1 MVSEPT
7 DLDELDRLR
16 AAATP
21 APWGMERQTNEHF
34 VATNHSL
41 RLGSER
47 SPTWYVAAIEGR
59 GYLAD
64 ANAVLIVA
72 LVNAYPAMAAELREL
87 REKVEYQRDLV
98 ECALAYIQAN
108 QRETPDEEEIG
119 DCYTH
124 LYFAAIDMATK
135 QAEPI
140 MQTRGPKP

>member
-1 MVSEPT
+1 MVSTPT

-16 AAATP
+16 AAATQGEWRAP
-21 APWGMERQTNEHF
+21 AKVNIAVH
-34 VATNHSL
+34 ADDCAI
-41 RLGSER
+41 
-47 SPTWYVAAIEGR
+47 YVNRPVGDEAPETRAR
-59 GYLAD
+59 WDAD
-64 ANAVLIVA
+64 ARWIATA
-72 LVNAYPAMAAELREL
+72 HNAYPAMAAELREL
-87 REKVEYQRDLV
+87 REKVECQRDLV

>member
-1 MVSEPT
+1 MSV

-72 LVNAYPAMAAELREL
+72 LVNAYPALAAELRAL
-87 REKVEYQRDLV
+87 RKVRDEVQQRNLRYGCGCAMWLPFPERCPHV
-98 ECALAYIQAN
+98 E
-108 QRETPDEEEIG
+108 
-119 DCYTH
+119 
-124 LYFAAIDMATK
+124 
-135 QAEPI
+135 EP
-140 MQTRGPKP
+140 